1 MITVVSL
8 SVRRT
13 DYGRDPSCYPN
24 AGFQLDCNRAAT
36 ICSAVDKL
44 HDVILTYISGFFGT
58 IAFLAI
64 TMGYLVWRTTVV
76 EWIVAAIG
84 PFLCFF
90 PNLPT
95 DRVGIALSGAVWF
108 WQRYDVK
115 RSVLQMAK
123 A

>member
-1 MITVVSL
+1 MI
-8 SVRRT
+8 
-13 DYGRDPSCYPN
+13 C
-24 AGFQLDCNRAAT
+24 A
-36 ICSAVDKL
+36 AVDKL
-44 HDVILTYISGFFGT
+44 HDVILAYISGFFGT
-58 IAFLAI
+58 IVFSAI
-64 TMGYLVWRTTVV
+64 TMGYLVWRTPVVEWTVVEWTVV

-84 PFLCFF
+84 PSLCFF

-95 DRVGIALSGAVWF
+95 DRVRIALSGAVWF